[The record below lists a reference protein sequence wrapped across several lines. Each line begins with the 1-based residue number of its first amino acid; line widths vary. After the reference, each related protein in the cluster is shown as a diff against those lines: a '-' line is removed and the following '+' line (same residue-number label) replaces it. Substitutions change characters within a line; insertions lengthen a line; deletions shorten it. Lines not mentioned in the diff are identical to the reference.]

1 MSKFEETMKELN
13 YQFEEQEGK
22 KLTYRKRAQ
31 FSELALVIDL
41 ESKTINPI
49 SVPVSLFLYKS
60 DFVTFYKE
68 FEQMRA
74 DAELIAQRSNGKFEV
89 LN

>member
-1 MSKFEETMKELN
+1 MSKFEETMNELN
-13 YQFEEQEGK
+13 YQFEDQEGK

-41 ESKTINPI
+41 ETKTINPI
-49 SVPVSLFLYKS
+49 LVPVSLLLYRS
-60 DFVTFYKE
+60 DFVTLYKE
-68 FEQMRA
+68 FEQMRN
-74 DAELIAQRSNGKFEV
+74 DAKLIAKRSGGKMKV